1 MAYKYIKAP
10 PGYSLKRKTPLNL
23 SFRLLFSSFLLIIGV
38 AAFTSVIYPLVNY
51 QLVFAPSL
59 QSSLSLSPLS
69 PNLATNLTSP
79 VKTVQA
85 ADPTFVP
92 EMINTALDYTD
103 STNWFPK
110 ANPPTTSP
118 NPQVASYYLSI
129 PKLGINKATVHT
141 DSHDLK
147 KSLLQYPG
155 TALPGDLGNTVIFG
169 HSVLPQF
176 FSPTNYISIFS
187 TLLTLKPGDQLN
199 ISSEGVEY
207 TYYITQMYE
216 VAPDNLAPLAQSFDA
231 HRLTLIT
238 CTPPGTYLR
247 RLIVRAELR

>member
-1 MAYKYIKAP
+1 MSYLYVKAP
-10 PGYSLKRKTPLNL
+10 PGYTLKRKTPLKI
-23 SFRLLFSSFLLIIGV
+23 SFKLIFSAFLLTVGV
-38 AAFTSVIYPLVNY
+38 ATFTSVVYPLINY
-51 QLVFAPSL
+51 QLVYAPSL
-59 QSSLSLSPLS
+59 QIASVTTPLV
-69 PNLATNLTSP
+69 PGLASNLTSP
-79 VKTVQA
+79 VKPVQA
-85 ADPTFVP
+85 ADPTFIP

-103 STNWFPK
+103 STTWFPK
-110 ANPPTTSP
+110 AAPPTAT
-118 NPQVASYYLSI
+118 NPLVKSYYFSI
-129 PKLGINKATVHT
+129 PKLGINKALVLT

-155 TALPGDLGNTVIFG
+155 TAFPGDLGNTVIFG

-187 TLLTLKPGDQLN
+187 TLHTLKPGDLIN
-199 ISSEGVEY
+199 LSFEGVDY
-207 TYYITQMYE
+207 SYFITEMYE

>member
-1 MAYKYIKAP
+1 MSYKYIKAP
-10 PGYSLKRKTPLNL
+10 PGYSLQRKTPLKL
-23 SFRLLFSSFLLIIGV
+23 SFRLIFSSILLIIGV

-59 QSSLSLSPLS
+59 QSSVSLSPLS
-69 PNLATNLTSP
+69 PNLATNLASP

-92 EMINTALDYTD
+92 EMINTSLDYTD

-110 ANPPTTSP
+110 ANPPTET
-118 NPQVASYYLSI
+118 NPQVTSYLLSI
-129 PKLGINKATVHT
+129 PKLGINNASVHT

-187 TLLTLKPGDQLN
+187 TLLTLKPGDQIIILE
-199 ISSEGVEY
+199 EGVEY

-216 VAPDNLAPLAQSFDA
+216 VAPDNLTPLAQSFDA
-231 HRLTLIT
+231 HHLTLIT

-247 RLIVRAELR
+247 RLIVKAELR